1 MANSSDNQVAE
12 KARARR
18 SIAVISHPD
27 AGKSTLTEA
36 LLLHASAIGEAG
48 AVHGK
53 AGRRG
58 TVSDWMDMER
68 ARGISVNSTVIQFPF
83 HDAVINLVDTPG
95 HADFSEDTFRV
106 LTAVDAA
113 IMLVDASK
121 GLEAQTMK
129 LFDVCRERGLPV
141 ITFINK
147 WDRPGKEAL
156 ALVDE
161 IADRTGLRSMPK
173 TWPIG
178 EAGFFHG
185 LLDPQQHT
193 MQRFRRTPG
202 GTTKVIADEL
212 SDTQAE
218 SAYPDE
224 WATAKEEASLLEADE
239 GFYDRESF
247 LSQEATP
254 MFFGSAVQNIGIED
268 LLGFIADE
276 APYPGARKDVMDQ
289 AHPVDGDFS
298 AYVFKIQTGMDR
310 AHRDQ
315 IAFARVCSGVFE
327 RGMVATHA
335 QTGKPF
341 ATKYA
346 QKAFGRERE
355 TVDTAWPGDVVGL
368 VNASALRP
376 GDTLYEGQSA
386 VTYPRLP
393 HFAPEHFREARCAD
407 AGKHKQ
413 FRRGIHQLGEEGI
426 VQVLHSERRGA
437 QHPVLGAVGPMQ
449 FDVVVERMSGEFNA
463 PITLDVLDYTFACQI
478 DHAAGEA
485 LTGHR
490 DCEVVMR
497 EDGTLL
503 GLFPNPWKL
512 RSVKRQYPEIT
523 LEPMRGIADQFH
535 HSASPQ
541 R

>member
-1 MANSSDNQVAE
+1 VVNESSAKVRE
-12 KARARR
+12 KAHKRR

-53 AGRRG
+53 AGRKS

-68 ARGISVNSTVIQFPF
+68 ARGISVNSTVIQFPY
-83 HDAVINLVDTPG
+83 HGALINLVDTPG

-121 GLEAQTMK
+121 GLETQTMK

-141 ITFINK
+141 ITVINK

-161 IADRTGLRSMPK
+161 IAERTGMRSMPK
-173 TWPIG
+173 TWPVG

-185 LLDPQQHT
+185 LLDPLHQT

-202 GTTKVIADEL
+202 GSKKVVADEL
-212 SDTQAE
+212 SDAQAQAE
-218 SAYPDE
+218 YSDE
-224 WATAKEEASLLEADE
+224 WATAKEEASLLESDE
-239 GFYDRESF
+239 GSYDRRAF
-247 LSQEATP
+247 LAQEATP
-254 MFFGSAVQNIGIED
+254 MFFGSAVQNIGIEA
-268 LLGFIADE
+268 LLAFVAEE
-276 APYPGARKDVMDQ
+276 APHPGARPDIEGRE
-289 AHPVDGDFS
+289 HPVDEDFS
-298 AYVFKIQTGMDR
+298 AYVFKIQTGMDP
-310 AHRDQ
+310 AHRDR

-368 VNASALRP
+368 VNAAALRP
-376 GDTLYEGQSA
+376 GDTLYGGQRS
-386 VTYPRLP
+386 VVYPRLP
-393 HFAPEHFREARCAD
+393 HFAPEYFREARCAD

-449 FDVVVERMSGEFNA
+449 FDVVVERMRGEFNA
-463 PITLDVLDYTFACQI
+463 PLNLDVLDYSFACQI
-478 DHAAGEA
+478 DQEAGEV

-490 DCEVVMR
+490 DCEVVSR
-497 EDGTLL
+497 ADGTLL
-503 GLFPNPWKL
+503 GLFPNSWKL
-512 RSVKRQYPEIT
+512 RSVKRQYPDLT
-523 LEPMRGIADQFH
+523 LEPMRGIAEQLQY
-535 HSASPQ
+535 SAQPQ
-541 R
+541 K